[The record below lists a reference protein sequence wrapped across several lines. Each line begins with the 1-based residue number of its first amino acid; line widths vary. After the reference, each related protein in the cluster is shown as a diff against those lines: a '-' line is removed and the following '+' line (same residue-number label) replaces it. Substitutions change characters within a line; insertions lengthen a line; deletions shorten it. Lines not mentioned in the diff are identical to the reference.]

1 MTRMRSLFGF
11 LACLGFAFVYIS
23 PVGSAAERQ
32 CACRYAG
39 QSYPVGTC
47 ICMKRPGGGRQRTC
61 CGMVLNNTSWDFT
74 GKDCPS
80 AEVEPANPLS
90 HMFSGNAFD
99 ATPRAL
105 FTRWDAALP
114 D

>member
-1 MTRMRSLFGF
+1 MMRVRSLFGF
-11 LACLGFAFVYIS
+11 LACIGLAIMYVS
-23 PVGSAAERQ
+23 PMGSAAERQ

-47 ICMKRPGGGRQRTC
+47 ICMKRPGGVRQRTC

-80 AEVEPANPLS
+80 AEVEPTDPLS

-105 FTRWDAALP
+105 FTRYDAAQP
-114 D
+114 H